1 MNKLWILRPMP
12 WRAEHAGVPAVPS
25 PWIPWYDKT
34 FGMVVRAVSERSARS
49 IAAEGCA
56 EEGEEAWLNSDYS
69 SCVELTPEGNAGT
82 IMRDHARA

>member
-12 WRAEHAGVPAVPS
+12 VSKTPPGAPLTPS
-25 PWIPWYDKT
+25 PWVPWYDKT

-49 IAAEGCA
+49 IAAEQCA

-69 SCVELTPEGNAGT
+69 SCEELAPEGNAGM
-82 IMRDHARA
+82 IMRDHALA